1 MQRAKTM
8 SDDIKICVLLTSVGG
23 LVAPGIIENLRR
35 IPEVS
40 RIVGIDAAN
49 DAIGFYM
56 VDESYSVPKGNEPK
70 YMDALL
76 EVIEKECVDLIIPA
90 SDEEVLTLS
99 VHKEFLRD
107 KGVTVLCSPPDIT
120 SAAIDKGSML
130 TFLKKR
136 EVCVPRFYLPET
148 KKDLVKAAEELGYP
162 EKPVVV
168 KPREGRGGRGF
179 RILKEQINV
188 LHTRDSSEMK
198 LKWLLEVISELEIT
212 KLLVMEYLPGDEYSV
227 DVLADNGSTLFVVP
241 RKRIRA
247 ILGPSQLGEVVWNQ
261 EVVVMVVTVVK
272 QFGFSCNVNI
282 QLKYSAHSGGKP
294 LVLEINPRISGT
306 IVASA
311 AAGMDLLRE
320 GIRYALGLRPTIPQ
334 MTIPHSIRM
343 IRYLKEHFVESYG
356 GARE

>member
-1 MQRAKTM
+1 MYEMQRAKTM
-8 SDDIKICVLLTSVGG
+8 SDDMKICVLLTSVGG

-56 VDESYSVPKGNEPK
+56 VDKSYSVPKGNDPK
-70 YMDALL
+70 YIDALL
-76 EVIEKECVDLIIPA
+76 EVVEKECVDLIIPA

-107 KGVTVLCSPPDIT
+107 KGVAVLCSPPDVT
-120 SAAIDKGSML
+120 STAIDKGSML

-136 EVCVPRFYLPET
+136 GVCVPRFYLPET
-148 KKDLVKAAEELGYP
+148 KKDLVKASEELGYP

-168 KPREGRGGRGF
+168 KPRKGRGGRGF
-179 RILKEQINV
+179 RILKEQIDV

-198 LKWLLEVISELEIT
+198 LKWLLEVISELEI
-212 KLLVMEYLPGDEYSV
+212 KELLVMEYLAGDDYSV

-261 EVVVMVVTVVK
+261 EVVDVVELIVK
-272 QFGFSCNVNI
+272 KFQFNSIINV
-282 QLKYSAHSGGKP
+282 QLKYSGAPEEGP
-294 LVLEINPRISGT
+294 MVYEINPRVSGT
-306 IVASA
+306 IVMGNA
-311 AAGMDLLRE
+311 AGVDLLYYGIRHALGMDLPT
-320 GIRYALGLRPTIPQ
+320 GIVPRPVK
-334 MTIPHSIRM
+334 M
-343 IRYLKEHFVESYG
+343 IRYLKEYFVNLTGS
-356 GARE
+356 